1 MERIK
6 SQMWSI
12 WAPKCADMFRRAPPV
27 PINGDA
33 PAYYRSVATLQ
44 VGAPAAGRP
53 SAQHCKRAP
62 PSRASSIPTGQ
73 RHWLPVQA
81 NA

>member
-1 MERIK
+1 MRYQHECVERIK

-44 VGAPAAGRP
+44 VGGPAAAWWQRGGSRLAVTLMLTCV
-53 SAQHCKRAP
+53 SAH
-62 PSRASSIPTGQ
+62 
-73 RHWLPVQA
+73 
-81 NA
+81 